1 MQQSHNRSIA
11 HGVGWMLLFKLLE
24 RTLGILST
32 LVLVRLLVPADF
44 GVVAMAQSFIVMVQL
59 LGALGF
65 DVALIRDQSASE
77 DHYHTAWTLNAGL
90 GLLITVIM
98 LSLASPIASF
108 YGKPELYAVV
118 CALALVSFFSGLENI
133 GVVAFRKELRF
144 RNEFA
149 FQLSRKLV
157 GIAVALP
164 LAFVLRSYWALVAG
178 TLASCL
184 AGTLISY
191 LAHPF
196 RPRLSLAKAAE
207 LLDFSRWLLV
217 GNIIGFVRERSSD
230 FFIGRLAGPAALG
243 AYNISYEISN
253 LPTTELSAPIN
264 RALMPGFSKIA
275 NDPAALQQ
283 TYLQAFS
290 LLVLLTVPAAVG
302 ILALADFLVPVL
314 LGPKWLDAVPLIQ
327 LLAITGIFQALQSS
341 SATALIATG
350 HPKSVF
356 MTNALYAVVLLVFL
370 TLLAPSRG
378 AIGAALA
385 TAAAALTAT
394 PVFLLCLR
402 GYVGIPFAQIALH
415 LWRPICAAIAM
426 LVAVLWFLPV
436 YTPDIGTVSAAGY
449 LAAGTLVGAAAYASV
464 LGFLWLLA
472 DKPGG
477 GEQILLA
484 QLRAAIVRLSSQ
496 TPRAR

>member
-1 MQQSHNRSIA
+1 MQEA
-11 HGVGWMLLFKLLE
+11 HSRNIGRGVGWMLLFKLLE
-24 RTLGILST
+24 RSLGIVST

-65 DVALIRDQSASE
+65 DVALIHDQSASS
-77 DHYHTAWTLNAGL
+77 DHYNTAWTLNAAL
-90 GLLITVIM
+90 GLLITLIM
-98 LSLASPIASF
+98 VGLSHPIASF
-108 YGKPELYAVV
+108 YGKPELVGVV
-118 CALALVSFFSGLENI
+118 CALSLVSLVSGLENI

-144 RNEFA
+144 RSEFA
-149 FQLSRKLV
+149 FQLSRKLA
-157 GIAVALP
+157 GIAVTIP
-164 LAFVLRSYWALVAG
+164 LALALRSYWALVIG
-178 TLASCL
+178 TLSSCL
-184 AGTLISY
+184 VGTLISY

-196 RPRLSLAKAAE
+196 RPRLSLAKASE
-207 LLDFSRWLLV
+207 LLDFSRWLLL
-217 GNIIGFVRERSSD
+217 GNVIGFVRERSSD

-243 AYNISYEISN
+243 VYSVSYEISN

-302 ILALADFLVPVL
+302 ILVLADFLVPVL
-314 LGPKWLDAVPLIQ
+314 LGPKWLEAVPLIQ
-327 LLAITGIFQALQSS
+327 LLAITGVFQALQSS

-356 MTNALYAVVLLVFL
+356 MTNALYAIVLLVFL
-370 TLLAPSRG
+370 GLLVPSRG
-378 AIGAALA
+378 ATGAALA
-385 TAAAALTAT
+385 TGAAVLTAT
-394 PVFLLCLR
+394 PVFLLFLR
-402 GYVGIPFAQIALH
+402 RHVGIPFTQIGRH
-415 LWRPICAAIAM
+415 MWRPTCSAIAM
-426 LVAVLWFLPV
+426 LGALLWFLPA
-436 YTPDIGTVSAAGY
+436 YARDIGHLAAAGY
-449 LAAGTLVGAAAYASV
+449 LAAGTLVGAVVYASV
-464 LGFLWLLA
+464 VWILWLLA

-496 TPRAR
+496 TRQAH